1 MPAAEQHSKVVNNV
15 RRLAKDLTKRAVR
28 VALSALSGNALDTLV
43 DELCMVLRTDYRRR
57 RSRFRLLSR
66 LAVDSHVVGLKV
78 GGDYGV
84 MQSAAG
90 DSHIL
95 FRYSEEHRFAD
106 RTNKL
111 IAEFFGDGPGSYIDV
126 GANIGMTVV
135 PIARNPLVQC
145 QAFEP
150 EPINFAN
157 LLANIA
163 ANCPH
168 QNVVAKQIALFSE
181 AGRLCLEL
189 ACDNLGDHRI
199 RLNDAVGRLGEQQR
213 GTIEVQARPLDE
225 EVGEF
230 RPPMAIKIDTQGAEP
245 YVFAG
250 GRNVIA
256 RADLLISEFWPY
268 GVDRMGGNVG
278 EMSNQLAAFFA
289 TIAVAE
295 AEEGSLGR
303 PIPVAAACEWLAELY
318 RQHADDPDWYCDIIA
333 RK

>member
-1 MPAAEQHSKVVNNV
+1 MMVFRILNGRSGSQGKRASLQIMPAAEQHSKAANGV

-28 VALSALSGNALDTLV
+28 VALSALSGNALDTVL
-43 DELCMVLRTDYRRR
+43 DELCTVLKTDYSRR
-57 RSRFRLLSR
+57 RSRFRLLNR
-66 LAVDSHVVGLKV
+66 LAVDSHVVALKV
-78 GGDYGV
+78 VGDYGM

-95 FRYSEEHRFAD
+95 FRYSEERRFAG

-111 IAEFFGDGPGSYIDV
+111 ISQFFGDGPGSYIDV
-126 GANIGMTVV
+126 GANIGMTIV

-150 EPINFAN
+150 EPVNFAN

-181 AGRLCLEL
+181 AGRLCFEL
-189 ACDNLGDHRI
+189 ASDNLGDHRI
-199 RLNDAVGRLGEQQR
+199 RLTDAVGRLGEHQR

-225 EVGEF
+225 AVGEF

-245 YVFAG
+245 YVFG
-250 GRNVIA
+250 GGKNVIA

-268 GVDRMGGNVG
+268 GIDRIGGERRRNVPSTG
-278 EMSNQLAAFFA
+278 RIFRYDCCRRSRGR
-289 TIAVAE
+289 
-295 AEEGSLGR
+295 GSVR
-303 PIPVAAACEWLAELY
+303 
-318 RQHADDPDWYCDIIA
+318 ADP
-333 RK
+333 

>member
-1 MPAAEQHSKVVNNV
+1 LGAAEQYGNVVNNMH
-15 RRLAKDLTKRAVR
+15 RLAKDLTKHAVR
-28 VALSALSGNALDTLV
+28 VVLSALSGNALDTLL
-43 DELCMVLRTDYRRR
+43 DELRVVLRTDYARR

-66 LAVDSHVVGLKV
+66 LAADSHVVALKV

-84 MQSAAG
+84 MQSAAA

-111 IAEFFGDGPGSYIDV
+111 MAEFFGVGPGSYIDV

-150 EPINFAN
+150 EPTNFVN
-157 LLANIA
+157 LLANIG

-181 AGRLCLEL
+181 AGQLCFEL
-189 ACDNLGDHRI
+189 ASGNLGDHRI
-199 RLNDAVGRLGEQQR
+199 RLNDGVGRLGEDQR
-213 GTIEVQARPLDE
+213 RTIEVQARPLDE
-225 EVGEF
+225 AVSEL
-230 RPPMAIKIDTQGAEP
+230 RPPVAIKIDTQGAEP

-256 RADLLISEFWPY
+256 CADLLISEFWPY
-268 GVDRMGGNVG
+268 GMHRMGGNVG
-278 EMSNQLAAFFA
+278 EISDQLVAFFG
-289 TIAVAE
+289 TISIAE
-295 AEEGSLGR
+295 AEEGDLSG
-303 PIPVAAACEWLAELY
+303 PIAVPTGCEKLAELY
-318 RQHADDPDWYCDIIA
+318 RQHADDPDWYCDIVA